1 MAPMAPSNG
10 KAGSTSSKRLRK
22 AVKPN
27 TCGLTT
33 ASSTYSPPIRTAAFT
48 CWYRRMAFPVQE
60 EFTGSVFNPNNR
72 SQSKIKSY
80 EYQTNHCRSLHL
92 RPFNHDTC
100 ADPRRFQTERRP
112 GSFGP
117 KEISVQRRVH
127 RQFFGQFPALQPQN
141 GRYQRW
147 VCKQR
152 ANREDQSFARRGTGY
167 PKCHAA
173 TD

>member
-22 AVKPN
+22 AAKPN

-92 RPFNHDTC
+92 LPFNNDAG
-100 ADPRRFQTERRP
+100 ADHPRFQTERRP
-112 GSFGP
+112 GSFRP
-117 KEISVQRRVH
+117 KESSVQRRGQ
-127 RQFFGQFPALQPQN
+127 RQFCGPFPDLQPQT
-141 GRYQRW
+141 GRY
-147 VCKQR
+147 
-152 ANREDQSFARRGTGY
+152 
-167 PKCHAA
+167 
-173 TD
+173 